1 MMPYFWIGTGLEYL
15 GVVGSDRSNWRMP
28 DRLGRVRIIALLVFW
43 IRLRLLPVKTTNK
56 GSARAGP
63 VAAPMPKLD
72 SFYWEEK
79 VNTLGGNQICI
90 SLFCLLSLLCLAM
103 YL

>member
-1 MMPYFWIGTGLEYL
+1 MP
-15 GVVGSDRSNWRMP
+15 N
-28 DRLGRVRIIALLVFW
+28 RLGRVRIIALLVFW
-43 IRLRLLPVKTTNK
+43 ICLKLLPVKTTNK

-79 VNTLGGNQICI
+79 EYA
-90 SLFCLLSLLCLAM
+90 LSGYQPPA
-103 YL
+103 